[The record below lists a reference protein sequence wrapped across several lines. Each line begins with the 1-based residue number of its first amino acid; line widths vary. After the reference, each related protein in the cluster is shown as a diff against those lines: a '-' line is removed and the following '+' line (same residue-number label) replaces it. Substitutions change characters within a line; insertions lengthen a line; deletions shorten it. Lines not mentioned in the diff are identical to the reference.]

1 MRSSPSLSVSL
12 HMKALVLAAAFAAL
26 ATLSSSALAGAARE
40 VQPAVVDKTT
50 ATVIADAG
58 RLGSA
63 SLTSLNGNAHW
74 TPTSRQADT
83 EFDLLPAQLDTGAVL
98 IALGVLALAVARPVS
113 RALRR
118 QEQQRRA
125 AALAS
130 TLAHTPR

>member
-1 MRSSPSLSVSL
+1 
-12 HMKALVLAAAFAAL
+12 MKALVLAAALAAL
-26 ATLSSSALAGAARE
+26 ATLSSTASAGAARD
-40 VQPAVVDKTT
+40 VQPVVVDKTT
-50 ATVIADAG
+50 ATTVIADAG

-74 TPTSRQADT
+74 TPATTRQADT
-83 EFDLLPAQLDTGAVL
+83 EFDLLPIQVDTGTLL
-98 IALGVLALAVARPVS
+98 IALGVAALAIARPIS

-130 TLAHTPR
+130 ALAHTPRA